1 MFLPGN
7 DLQYTDLIPMI
18 KRYDKVLSKR
28 LRPLYIASF
37 FQGFVLWYA
46 IEKLFMK
53 SIGFSDAMVAVETVI
68 FTIVMLAVNIPMGI
82 IADRWS
88 RKGVLMIA
96 SIALMASSF
105 TCGISNGFWVYALGA
120 SFWGIFYA
128 CYIGCYDS
136 VVYDVLIEVKG
147 EATNFEHYY
156 GRVQLFDGIAL
167 ILGSFL
173 NSVVVHY
180 FNLRAAY
187 FLTIPLTVGSLIVLH
202 YFTEPKEHKK
212 EVSQLLDDHIKTTFR
227 AIAQKG
233 EIFWIVFTLVMITIE
248 MRLVFELDQLWLIA
262 LALPAI
268 FYGPVNALLL
278 SSISS
283 GGIIAGKIRNKI
295 PVILV
300 GLAVFLSSLA
310 LLTRYRLLIIIA
322 QTVLLTGLI
331 VLNIIFSRYLHD
343 TLPSKI
349 RVGASSVVTTVGYI
363 AFLPMGLLFGLISK
377 YFNIF
382 HAAWIV
388 VTIAA
393 AMIMGIW
400 VVTSTRDNSANATEH

>member
-1 MFLPGN
+1 M
-7 DLQYTDLIPMI
+7 TKI
-18 KRYDKVLSKR
+18 YDKVLSKR
-28 LRPLYIASF
+28 FWPLYIASF

-96 SIALMASSF
+96 SLSLMASSF
-105 TCGISNGFWVYALGA
+105 ICGISNGFWVYALGA

-128 CYIGCYDS
+128 CYVGCYDS
-136 VVYDVLIEVKG
+136 IVYDVLIEEKG

-156 GRVQLFDGIAL
+156 GRVQIFDGIAL
-167 ILGSFL
+167 IFGSLL
-173 NSVVVHY
+173 NSVVVHF

-187 FLTIPLTVGSLIVLH
+187 FITIPLTVGSLIALH
-202 YFTEPKEHKK
+202 YFNEPKGHKK
-212 EVSQLLDDHIKTTFR
+212 EVSQLLGDHIKTTFR

-233 EIFWIVFTLVMITIE
+233 EVFWIVFTLVTITIE
-248 MRLVFELDQLWLIA
+248 MRLMFELDQLWLIA

-278 SSISS
+278 SSTSS
-283 GGIIAGKIRNKI
+283 GGIIAGKIRNKM
-295 PVILV
+295 PVMLV
-300 GLAVFLSSLA
+300 GLFVLLSSIV

-331 VLNIIFSRYLHD
+331 VLNVIFSRYLHD
-343 TLPSKI
+343 TLSSKI

-363 AFLPMGLLFGLISK
+363 AFLPIALLFGAISK
-377 YFNIF
+377 YFNVF
-382 HAAWIV
+382 HAAWV
-388 VTIAA
+388 VVVLAM
-393 AMIMGIW
+393 AMIIGIW
-400 VVTSTRDNSANATEH
+400 VVTNTRDNSTKVTE